1 MWKWIQVK
9 WSLWRFAVPALCNF
23 LLSLTCYAIGWHLS
37 TSASAMPLAR
47 SGAAATAIAIGY
59 TLYDYRR
66 ALHASGQSASQTFK
80 KFTKSLPLTGPESQ
94 KRIDE
99 KIRKDTAKADSVIT
113 IIQAIILILA
123 TLVWG
128 FGDLATC

>member
-1 MWKWIQVK
+1 
-9 WSLWRFAVPALCNF
+9 
-23 LLSLTCYAIGWHLS
+23 
-37 TSASAMPLAR
+37 MPLAR
-47 SGAAATAIAIGY
+47 SGAAATAIAIGF
-59 TLYDYRR
+59 TLDDYRR
-66 ALHASGQSASQTFK
+66 ALHASGQRASQTFK

>member
-1 MWKWIQVK
+1 
-9 WSLWRFAVPALCNF
+9 
-23 LLSLTCYAIGWHLS
+23 
-37 TSASAMPLAR
+37 MPLAR
-47 SGAAATAIAIGY
+47 SGAAATAIAIGF

>member
-1 MWKWIQVK
+1 MDSEPHTPRKHKKANHV
-9 WSLWRFAVPALCNF
+9 SN
-23 LLSLTCYAIGWHLS
+23 Y
-37 TSASAMPLAR
+37 
-47 SGAAATAIAIGY
+47 
-59 TLYDYRR
+59 
-66 ALHASGQSASQTFK
+66 LHASGQSASQTFK

-99 KIRKDTAKADSVIT
+99 KIRKNTAKADSVIT

-123 TLVWG
+123 ALVWG